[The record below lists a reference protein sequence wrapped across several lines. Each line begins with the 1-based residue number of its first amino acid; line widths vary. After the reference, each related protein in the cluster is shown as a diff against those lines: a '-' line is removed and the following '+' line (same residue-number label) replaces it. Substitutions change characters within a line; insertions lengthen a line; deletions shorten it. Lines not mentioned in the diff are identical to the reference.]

1 MILFI
6 WAINIVEIHKEMMT
20 LQGRKKHSYH
30 LWQKNRKKKEGLNG
44 VSFGTGPFCVCNIC
58 EGNVLSHFPI
68 TMNVA
73 LLTHPHGCPTWH
85 SLSYVALMSYVAP
98 LYTLFFSTYQ
108 IVLWIRLQIWKCG
121 MHFPYHLIMWIA
133 ILFHLKKNERKRK
146 RNE

>member
-85 SLSYVALMSYVAP
+85 SCPTWHLFTPSSSLLTKLFCEYVCRFGNVGCIFRIIQL
-98 LYTLFFSTYQ
+98 
-108 IVLWIRLQIWKCG
+108 CG
-121 MHFPYHLIMWIA
+121 
-133 ILFHLKKNERKRK
+133 
-146 RNE
+146 